1 RDGRVTRAFAGL
13 WTTTRTWVEVAPLP
27 KSSRT
32 ELGVKE
38 NCQSPG
44 VPEKEN
50 VSATFPVF
58 RTSIVY
64 VTESPAGI
72 NHRLEAS
79 YVIATARET
88 TLASRRSPI
97 ASAWG

>member
-1 RDGRVTRAFAGL
+1 M
-13 WTTTRTWVEVAPLP
+13 
-27 KSSRT
+27 
-32 ELGVKE
+32 KE

-72 NHRLEAS
+72 NRRWEAS
-79 YVIATARET
+79 HVIATERET
-88 TLASRRSPI
+88 TFASRRSTI
-97 ASAWG
+97 ASAWRATDAEARYVTDIPFSVPVFTAVTA